1 MSHRGHCPPQQ
12 PDDAG
17 TDVSFSAL
25 LEDSAEELYENA
37 PCGYLSTLMDGTIA
51 KINGTLLEWLGY
63 RRDEVIGRMRFSD
76 LLSVGGKLYH
86 ETHFAPLLH
95 LHGEAKGIA
104 LELRTAGRDQ
114 LPVLVTSVVKRGSG
128 GEPLL
133 IRTTIFDARER
144 RSYEREL
151 LRGRRIAEEA
161 RKHADAD
168 RARLQEALAV
178 LQKSLLP
185 AALPQI
191 PNLRSAAH
199 YHTASPDQLGGDF
212 YDLFPLAGDRWA
224 FFLGDVCGK
233 GPEAAA
239 VTSLIRYTLRTTA
252 MHNPDPVATLIT
264 LNSVL
269 YQRYTGGDTRFC
281 TTIFGTLEPEGDSV
295 RVRLAAGGAGGA
307 RPRLRRPRRPGDG
320 GLPRPG
326 PRGRPRAGRA
336 VAPARVALGD
346 ARRRGAAGR
355 GRLRRAPPGHR
366 GAARRGGGHLRDPP
380 PPPRGR
386 PLRRR
391 LAPGGGPRAAAA
403 GSRAGGSAALRRG
416 GGRGHGG
423 VPRHQPRQ
431 R

>member
-1 MSHRGHCPPQQ
+1 MSPSGQCPPQQ

-63 RRDEVIGRMRFSD
+63 RRDEVVGRKRFSD

-144 RSYEREL
+144 RSYEGEL

-168 RARLQEALAV
+168 RARLRQALAV

-212 YDLFPLAGDRWA
+212 YDLFPLAGGRWA

-252 MHNPDPVATLIT
+252 MHDPDPVATLIT

-281 TTIFGTLEPEGDSV
+281 TTISGTLEAEGDAV
-295 RVRLAAGGAGGA
+295 RVRLAAGGHPPALVIRADGDADYLPTPGGMLIGFLPDPVFTTA
-307 RPRLRRPRRPGDG
+307 ETVLRPGDTMLLYTD
-320 GLPRPG
+320 GLTEARTG
-326 PRGRPRAGRA
+326 HDRALYGEE
-336 VAPARVALGD
+336 AL
-346 ARRRGAAGR
+346 R
-355 GRLRRAPPGHR
+355 
-366 GAARRGGGHLRDPP
+366 
-380 PPPRGR
+380 
-386 PLRRR
+386 
-391 LAPGGGPRAAAA
+391 
-403 GSRAGGSAALRRG
+403 SRAGELAPVSPEALIADLTDLLDSFGDGLSDDAALLAL
-416 GGRGHGG
+416 G
-423 VPRHQPRQ
+423 VPPGNRERAH
-431 R
+431 